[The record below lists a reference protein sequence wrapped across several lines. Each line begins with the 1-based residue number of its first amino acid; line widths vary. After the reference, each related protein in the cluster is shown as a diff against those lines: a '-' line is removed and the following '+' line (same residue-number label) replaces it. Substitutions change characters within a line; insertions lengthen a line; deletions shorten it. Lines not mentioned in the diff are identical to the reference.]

1 MNEKWILFDFDGVIV
16 NSRQS
21 LYAAYISFLEN
32 FGKKGNIS
40 EFDRL
45 DGPNI
50 EEIVHLLKDRYDIKE
65 NIETLKNYYKKN
77 IQLNY
82 EKIKLNEGIQ
92 ETLTNL
98 LRKKYHLGLV
108 TSADKVLVNN
118 ILTKYSLTNLFELFV
133 FGNDVKKSKPNS
145 EIYQLAIK
153 KANVDVTKIIAIE
166 DSENGYISAVNVG
179 IRCIRVNPKER
190 NMFHFLENI

>member
-98 LRKKYHLGLV
+98 LR
-108 TSADKVLVNN
+108 
-118 ILTKYSLTNLFELFV
+118 
-133 FGNDVKKSKPNS
+133 
-145 EIYQLAIK
+145 
-153 KANVDVTKIIAIE
+153 
-166 DSENGYISAVNVG
+166 
-179 IRCIRVNPKER
+179 
-190 NMFHFLENI
+190 